1 MYETK
6 NQMRT
11 MILSF
16 SPEWYPYLKSGE
28 KIFEHRKR
36 ICKEPV
42 EAYIYLGLPY
52 REIVAKIV
60 MGERENISEWLDKYS
75 YDKKAIE
82 RIQDCLT
89 RNNYAK
95 PILSYQEIYPIDV
108 KKMEKELDA
117 FRVPISYMFIDD
129 RPDIL
134 NYIRDHETNI
144 SKEITHDFCNLS
156 SDKIC
161 TC

>member
-1 MYETK
+1 
-6 NQMRT
+6 MRT

-16 SPEWYPYLKSGE
+16 SPEWYPFLKSGE
-28 KIFEHRKR
+28 KIYEHRKR
-36 ICKEPV
+36 ICEDPV

-52 REIVAKIV
+52 REIVAKII
-60 MGERENISEWLDKYS
+60 MGERENISEWLNRYS
-75 YDKKAIE
+75 YDRKAIE
-82 RIQDCLT
+82 RIRDCLT

-95 PILSYQEIYPIDV
+95 PILSYQELQPIDIR
-108 KKMEKELDA
+108 KMEKELDA

-129 RPDIL
+129 RPDIQ
-134 NYIRDHETNI
+134 NYIRAREKTI
-144 SKEITHDFCNLS
+144 SEKITHDFSNLS